1 MTEERFTI
9 STPAGDIAAW
19 RGGTG
24 AETAVLL
31 HGGPGMSNYL
41 ETLTPLLGDRFR
53 TIRYQQRGV
62 APTTIGPP
70 YTVEAH
76 IDDAI
81 AVIDQEAG
89 GRAFIV
95 GHSWG
100 GHLALHMLVA
110 CPDRLAGAVIVDP
123 LGAHMDVME
132 PFGDRLQ
139 AGLTDAQRE
148 RSAELDARE
157 DAGEATS
164 EDSREALAMVWPNYF
179 ADPATAFP
187 MPPLE
192 FGAAGY
198 AGTTASVAEH
208 AERGTLVD
216 ALPRVPASIP
226 VVFIHGEASPM
237 PMRASTATAALI
249 PHARVVAIADAGHF
263 PWLEQPGAFM
273 SALDM

>member
-1 MTEERFTI
+1 MNAPGCSSHGKWPASAIATTRACGI
-9 STPAGDIAAW
+9 SAAV
-19 RGGTG
+19 
-24 AETAVLL
+24 AVLARIGIGL
-31 HGGPGMSNYL
+31 ASPWMNTTGM
-41 ETLTPLLGDRFR
+41 
-53 TIRYQQRGV
+53 
-62 APTTIGPP
+62 
-70 YTVEAH
+70 
-76 IDDAI
+76 
-81 AVIDQEAG
+81 
-89 GRAFIV
+89 
-95 GHSWG
+95 
-100 GHLALHMLVA
+100 
-110 CPDRLAGAVIVDP
+110 LAGTRGRPSTSVP
-123 LGAHMDVME
+123 
-132 PFGDRLQ
+132 
-139 AGLTDAQRE
+139 
-148 RSAELDARE
+148 RSACSA
-157 DAGEATS
+157 AGEATS

-216 ALPRVPASIP
+216 GLPRVPASIP